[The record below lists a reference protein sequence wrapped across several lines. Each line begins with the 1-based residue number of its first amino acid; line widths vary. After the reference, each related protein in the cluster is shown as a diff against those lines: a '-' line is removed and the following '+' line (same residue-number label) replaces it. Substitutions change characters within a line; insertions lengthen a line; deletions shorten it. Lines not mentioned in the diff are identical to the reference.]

1 MMVSNKLFAPISMF
15 HAEQLMDVTEKF
27 PKLHNLTTLLM
38 GKCEMGLQFRILRV
52 FLKNVPSLEKITLKH
67 CKVHFSVKNNLL
79 CSLGLACYLPL
90 H

>member
-15 HAEQLMDVTEKF
+15 HAEQLMDEKGKF

-52 FLKNVPSLEKITLKH
+52 FLKNVPSLEKITLKQR
-67 CKVHFSVKNNLL
+67 
-79 CSLGLACYLPL
+79 
-90 H
+90 